1 MGIPAKTLA
10 LAEKHYTFKYII
22 TMKVMQLGYQKRFS
36 AGPIYREILAIL
48 ILVRSSSSAVQAK

>member
-22 TMKVMQLGYQKRFS
+22 TIKVMQLRYQKRFS
-36 AGPIYREILAIL
+36 AGPKYA
-48 ILVRSSSSAVQAK
+48 